1 MGNGASNDINNL
13 TDAIRSLSANAADIT
28 GTIAQAGGAP
38 GRRCTGA
45 SACKCCTGA
54 SGGPFSASA
63 TATCG
68 TAAATSG
75 ESASRRARGHKVPS
89 SVQLLWRGELLARGS
104 VHQ

>member
-13 TDAIRSLSANAADIT
+13 ADAIRSLSANAADIT

-75 ESASRRARGHKVPS
+75 EIRLQASPRAQGTFVGAT
-89 SVQLLWRGELLARGS
+89 SVER
-104 VHQ
+104 